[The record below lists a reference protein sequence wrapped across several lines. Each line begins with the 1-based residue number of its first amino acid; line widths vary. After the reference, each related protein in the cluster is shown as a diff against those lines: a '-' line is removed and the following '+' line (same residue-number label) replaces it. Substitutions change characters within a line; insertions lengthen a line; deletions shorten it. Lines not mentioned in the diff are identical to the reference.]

1 MVKNSLS
8 GKRFTIGQQKKLNY
22 RMRIKPKF
30 SIIIPVYNGSGSIKH
45 AIDSIL
51 IQSYKAHEIIVVDDG
66 SDDNVE
72 SVLLE
77 YNSKIVKYYYQENKG
92 VSSARNKGVDL
103 ATGDWICF
111 LDADDWYYKDRLLLH
126 VQLIN
131 KYPDLDFMS
140 GNFDYIDVDGNHL
153 GTSMGNTPAGVKL
166 LNDAGPD
173 IDILLK
179 SNDVISFIEHP
190 FGDTRTLSVKKKII
204 KKIGGFPVEFSI
216 CEDVHFLIRLCAYC
230 QTGGI
235 ICYPI
240 AAYLVHD
247 HGLIRSDKLRAQR
260 ETLAALLS
268 LRQNDIIHNNKNAV
282 KGVKLAIRRARLDLA
297 YTFLKKNMRE
307 KAIRAVLPLIIQN
320 PKLQSIKDILS
331 VIRG

>member
-1 MVKNSLS
+1 ME
-8 GKRFTIGQQKKLNY
+8 
-22 RMRIKPKF
+22 IKPNF
-30 SIIIPVYNGSGSIKH
+30 SVVIPVYNSSGSIRR

-72 SVLLE
+72 SVILG
-77 YNSKIVKYYYQENKG
+77 YNSKIVTYHYQENKG

-131 KYPDLDFMS
+131 KYPGLDFMT
-140 GNFDYIDVDGNHL
+140 GNFDYIDVDGKHL
-153 GTSMGNTPAGVKL
+153 GTCMGNTPAGLKL
-166 LNDAGPD
+166 LNDAGTD
-173 IDILLK
+173 IDVLLK
-179 SNDVISFIEHP
+179 GNDMISFIEHP
-190 FGDTRTLSVKKKII
+190 FGDTRTLSVKKKVF

-230 QTGGI
+230 QTGGV
-235 ICYPI
+235 ICHPI
-240 AAYLVHD
+240 AAYLVHE
-247 HGLIRSDKLRAQR
+247 HGLIRSDKLRAQSVS
-260 ETLAALLS
+260 LAALLS
-268 LRQNDIIHNNKNAV
+268 LRKNDIINSNKNV
-282 KGVKLAIRRARLDLA
+282 IKGVKLAIRRVRQDLA
-297 YTFLKKNMRE
+297 YTLLKNNMRG

-320 PKLQSIKDILS
+320 PNLQSIKDILS
-331 VIRG
+331 IIRG